1 MKREIKFRGRN
12 DKHGW
17 LTGHYFVNRGVH
29 FIVEDGIANPLNTW
43 EDYAVDPD
51 TVGQYTG
58 LKDRNGKEIF
68 EGDILLL
75 SDKDTHQELAVV
87 EHGLY
92 GWTFYNPKTVLR
104 YEDGSHTYR
113 AVENCRFMFGTG
125 EIIGNIH
132 DNPELLEGGK

>member
-1 MKREIKFRGRN
+1 MREIKFRGRN

-58 LKDRNGKEIF
+58 LKDKDGKEIY
-68 EGDILLL
+68 EGDIVK
-75 SDKDTHQELAVV
+75 DKYE
-87 EHGLY
+87 
-92 GWTFYNPKTVLR
+92 NR
-104 YEDGSHTYR
+104 YEVRYDDKRMSWIAHSTIPF
-113 AVENCRFMFGTG
+113 ENNLPLCVVT
-125 EIIGNIH
+125 ECTIIDNIH
-132 DNPELLEGGK
+132 DNPELLEDGK